1 MKLPV
6 TRYYGSKRKLV
17 DKIWAILEQ
26 EGVEFDSFLDL
37 FGGTGI
43 VSYYMAHKGKNV
55 IYNDILLFNCRIN
68 LFLYFKISLFSE
80 SLLEHRYPRCF
91 IIC

>member
-43 VSYYMAHKGKNV
+43 AVDNTG
-55 IYNDILLFNCRIN
+55 LFYLKENAI
-68 LFLYFKISLFSE
+68 
-80 SLLEHRYPRCF
+80 CF
-91 IIC
+91 IIAII